1 MENMMDFFKSR
12 VLSKRQGSIFEKT
25 YTVWHSLQIV
35 WRRQNSTDNFCIEL
49 GKKINLTWKIVNK
62 KSKIAIKPYFLLSI
76 YDGMGWFW
84 IVSTH
89 WSRILP
95 SRTAKVDIFS
105 DFHGFCHFFDFF
117 FKGPPKGSP
126 GAHVKIDMAIYSK
139 GILTKHKQNPY
150 KNGTGKQAKP

>member
-1 MENMMDFFKSR
+1 MVNSKKSSDSEIFLNWPFLYPGLGHRDPPRPGPQGPGAKRLIFFSNLEFWVSDKGRYSKKPIQFDILYKLFEDGKIPR
-12 VLSKRQGSIFEKT
+12 TTFALSSAKIF
-25 YTVWHSLQIV
+25 S
-35 WRRQNSTDNFCIEL
+35 
-49 GKKINLTWKIVNK
+49 LTWKIVNK
-62 KSKIAIKPYFLLSI
+62 KSKIAMKPYFLGSI

-117 FKGPPKGSP
+117 FF
-126 GAHVKIDMAIYSK
+126 
-139 GILTKHKQNPY
+139 
-150 KNGTGKQAKP
+150 